1 MSGGH
6 KINDGVVRAF
16 SQVTLIDANGHNHGI
31 VDTRRALEMAA
42 RAELDLVLVS
52 SAGAPVCKIYD
63 YQKSLYNLKKKKKV
77 IKSPKT
83 KCIKFGLHTDVHDY
97 NFKLKKAEEL
107 LRQGSKVQIALRCR
121 GRREILHV
129 ATVGVETLNKVVQDL
144 GEVGKVDQPVK
155 VTGAL
160 VAVTLNPTNPAK
172 AAVNLEQVTDL
183 VDQLS

>member
-1 MSGGH
+1 MY
-6 KINDGVVRAF
+6 F
-16 SQVTLIDANGHNHGI
+16 W
-31 VDTRRALEMAA
+31 
-42 RAELDLVLVS
+42 
-52 SAGAPVCKIYD
+52 
-63 YQKSLYNLKKKKKV
+63 
-77 IKSPKT
+77 
-83 KCIKFGLHTDVHDY
+83 LHTDVHDY
-97 NFKLKKAEEL
+97 NLIKLKKAEEL
-107 LRQGSKVQIALRCR
+107 LRQGLKVQIALRCR

-172 AAVNLEQVTDL
+172 AAVNLEQVTEL